1 MTLCVFQVPDMDGL
15 LVLMLSDLKAHPEK
29 AKGAGQLLF
38 EMCKGVR
45 CMFHSCAE
53 KVGYPL

>member
-1 MTLCVFQVPDMDGL
+1 MDGL
-15 LVLMLSDLKAHPEK
+15 LVLMLSDLEAHPEK

-53 KVGYPL
+53 KVGSSTLIL